1 MATATQ
7 TNAIPALHQSTYEV
21 LRCPT
26 SYAAWRAGKKMP
38 NSFQSWRGT
47 EIHEIAAKYAEHC
60 AANSVSA
67 DWDYF
72 DTLTVAVGEEAGTI
86 LEKMRDTFLI
96 DWKHL
101 LTTEL
106 TLALD
111 EDLNPIQTSDGYMG
125 LTPAGS
131 VPEETPAAHRG
142 TLDTL
147 YLYEDDSAMVD
158 DYKSHFQPFEP
169 ETYQGMLY
177 PFMVMK
183 YYPAVRR
190 VTFRLNFVRGDN
202 MTREVTWEREDMPKM
217 ERKIRQARGLQQKT
231 ELQILNNEPLQAF
244 AHTGCHYCPLSA
256 NLTDCPIS
264 EFNPEINRSMESR
277 ANFDR
282 WWTVLS
288 TDNRKVLKDYVTTTG
303 DPISITDGTGE
314 TWQYGPIPTAKK
326 RYPLTENLIHA
337 ILDNCQA
344 TGEALYSIERGKGLN
359 LYLGSGFTTK
369 LKTKKRA
376 ALREVVEESF
386 TDMKPGTKFGMAKVR
401 GDGGLEEDEH
411 GRSYGEDEDE

>member
-1 MATATQ
+1 MPNATDT
-7 TNAIPALHQSTYEV
+7 IPALHQSTFEK

-26 SYAAWRAGKKMP
+26 SYAAWREGKDMP
-38 NSFQSWRGT
+38 ASMQSWRGT
-47 EIHEIAAKYAEHC
+47 EIHHIWSLYAEHC
-60 AANSVSA
+60 ANQSVSA
-67 DWDYF
+67 DWEFF
-72 DTLTVAVGEEAGTI
+72 DQLAASVGEEAGTI
-86 LEKMRDTFLI
+86 LEKMRDSYLI

-111 EDLNPIQTSDGYMG
+111 EDLNPIETSDGG
-125 LTPAGS
+125 VVFTATQDS
-131 VPEETPAAHRG
+131 VPEGTRAAHRG
-142 TLDTL
+142 TLDVL
-147 YLYEDDSAMVD
+147 YLYDDDSALID
-158 DYKSHFQPFEP
+158 DMKSHFHPFDP
-169 ETYQGMLY
+169 DTYQAMLY
-177 PFMVMK
+177 PFMAMK
-183 YYPAVRR
+183 HFPALRR
-190 VTFRLNFVRGDN
+190 VTFRLNFVRFDN
-202 MTREVTWEREDMPKM
+202 LTREVTWTREDMPKM
-217 ERKIRQARGLQQKT
+217 ERKIRQARGLQQKV

-244 AHTGCHYCPLSA
+244 AHAGCHYCPLAA

-282 WWTVLS
+282 WWTMLA

-303 DPISITDGTGE
+303 NPITITDGTGE
-314 TWQYGPIPTAKK
+314 SWQYGAIPTAKK

-337 ILDNCQA
+337 LLENCEA

-359 LYLGSGFTTK
+359 LYLGSGLTSK

-376 ALREVVEESF
+376 ALRETVEESF
-386 TDMKPGTKFGMAKVR
+386 TDMKPGTKFGMAKVK
-401 GDGGLEEDEH
+401 GDGTLEEDEQ